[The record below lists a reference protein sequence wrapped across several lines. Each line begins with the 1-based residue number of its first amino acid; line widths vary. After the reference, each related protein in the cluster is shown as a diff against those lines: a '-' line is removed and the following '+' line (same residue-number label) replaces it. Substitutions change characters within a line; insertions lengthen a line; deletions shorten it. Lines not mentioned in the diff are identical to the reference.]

1 RSMVSRARERPRRG
15 SPMPTDSPADDGTGR
30 VALVTGASRPH
41 GLGVAVARELATHG
55 FHAVLAGR
63 DLEQTRLRA
72 EELSAAGFAATA
84 VRVDLSDHATIPE
97 AAARLRADFGRLD
110 ALVHNAA
117 LTPDWDTFRLLD
129 ADAGAVRAAFEV
141 CVFGPWA
148 LTQACLPL
156 LEAAPAARIVTVS
169 SGAAMQVRA
178 GAALPRPVGAPGYS
192 MAKFTADALTASL
205 AVELHHAGTP
215 VTSADPGQFASHPEL
230 GDDSDGRPTVE
241 SARWVAWAAMLP
253 AGGPTGVLFEDGKPV
268 DLGALAP

>member
-1 RSMVSRARERPRRG
+1 
-15 SPMPTDSPADDGTGR
+15 MPTTSSTDDYATGR

-41 GLGVAVARELATHG
+41 GLGVAVAHELAAHG

-63 DLEQTRLRA
+63 DLDETRLRA
-72 EELSAAGFAATA
+72 EEMSAAGFAATA
-84 VRVDLSDHATIPE
+84 VRIDLSDPATIAE
-97 AAARLRADFGRLD
+97 AAARIRAEFGRLD
-110 ALVHNAA
+110 ALIHNAA
-117 LTPDWDTFRLLD
+117 LMPDWDTFRLLE

-141 CVFGPWA
+141 SVFGPWA

-205 AVELHHAGTP
+205 AVELRDAGILANS
-215 VTSADPGQFASHPEL
+215 VDPGQFASHPEL
-230 GDDSDGRPTVE
+230 GDDNDGRPTAE

-268 DLGALAP
+268 DPGADAV